1 MKKFIYSF
9 AVIAAL
15 GLVACGGNK
24 NAEAAAEE
32 PVVEATEVVA
42 EEVEAPCD
50 STACC
55 ENDSTSCCEAAA
67 ETAEAVVAE

>member
-24 NAEAAAEE
+24 NAEAAAE
-32 PVVEATEVVA
+32 
-42 EEVEAPCD
+42 
-50 STACC
+50 
-55 ENDSTSCCEAAA
+55 
-67 ETAEAVVAE
+67 TAEAVVAE

>member
-24 NAEAAAEE
+24 NTEAAAEE
-32 PVVEATEVVA
+32 PAVVEETEVVA
-42 EEVEAPCD
+42 EEVAPCD
-50 STACC
+50 STCC
-55 ENDSTSCCEAAA
+55 ADSTQCCEAAA
-67 ETAEAVVAE
+67 EAAEAVVAE

>member
-24 NAEAAAEE
+24 NEEAATEE
-32 PVVEATEVVA
+32 PVEVEAVEVEAAEVADSACCAGDSCVAVA
-42 EEVEAPCD
+42 EEVVEAP
-50 STACC
+50 
-55 ENDSTSCCEAAA
+55 AA
-67 ETAEAVVAE
+67 E